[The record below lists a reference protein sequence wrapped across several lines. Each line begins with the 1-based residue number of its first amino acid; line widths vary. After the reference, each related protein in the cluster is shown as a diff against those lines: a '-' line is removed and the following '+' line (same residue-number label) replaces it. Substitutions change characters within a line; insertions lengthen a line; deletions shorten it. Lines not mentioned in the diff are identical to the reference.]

1 MGAAPFVLEGAVLD
15 FVIIPFASAQVSLG
29 APIARL
35 APLPLHLT
43 LSPRLPA
50 VGGSPVAAIRER
62 LFAGHTTLSLVFKL
76 RLQQIMHFPPVI
88 NL

>member
-1 MGAAPFVLEGAVLD
+1 VGAAPFVLEGAVLD

-50 VGGSPVAAIRER
+50 VGGSPVAIRER

-76 RLQQIMHFPPVI
+76 RLQETMHFPPVI